1 MVSRVKQRA
10 DAFLSIRLERS
21 VLLVYAWD
29 RAWEKGGLLVISR

>member
-21 VLLVYAWD
+21 VLSVLCL
-29 RAWEKGGLLVISR
+29 G